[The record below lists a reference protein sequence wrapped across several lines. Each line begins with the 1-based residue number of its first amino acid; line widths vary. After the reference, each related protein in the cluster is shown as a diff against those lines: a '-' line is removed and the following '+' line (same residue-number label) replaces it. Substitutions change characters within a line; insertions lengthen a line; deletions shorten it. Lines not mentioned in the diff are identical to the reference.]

1 MTFREEITKVI
12 KEKRPKIGENSIK
25 TYTSLLFN
33 LAKKLDG
40 NDMEFF
46 HKNVETILNHL
57 KDVASNLR
65 KTTLSA
71 LYIITGDDEYRK
83 IMLDDCNKTNQYY
96 KEQTKNKK
104 EEENWISFDEIKAKY
119 NELLGQVKAMF
130 GRNAVINDKVIMEY
144 FVIALLS
151 GASGLSPRRSLDYS
165 EMKIR
170 NYDPKVDN
178 YYKNGVFYYNQYKT
192 SKKYGLT
199 TINVKQEA
207 PELDAIIK
215 KWIKINPKDYL
226 LYSTNGEKLA
236 PSQITRISNG
246 LFDGKKISVDMYRH
260 FFLTNYYKDKPI
272 PDLETM
278 EKLAHE
284 MGHSVQT
291 ALQYIKK

>member
-1 MTFREEITKVI
+1 MTFRDEIAKTI
-12 KEKRPKIGENSIK
+12 KEKRPKIGESSIK

-33 LAKKLDG
+33 LAKKMNG
-40 NDMEFF
+40 NDMDFF
-46 HKNVETILNHL
+46 HKNVEPILEHL

-71 LYIITGDDEYRK
+71 LFIITNNDEYRK
-83 IMLDDCNKTNQYY
+83 IMLEDCNKTNQYY

-104 EEENWISFDEIKAKY
+104 EEENWLSFDEIKAKY
-119 NELLGQVKAMF
+119 NDLLGQVKAMF
-130 GRNAVINDKVIMEY
+130 NRNAVINDKVIMEF

-151 GASGLSPRRSLDYS
+151 GASGLSPRRSMDYS

-226 LYSTNGEKLA
+226 LYSTNGEKLI

-246 LFDGKKISVDMYRH
+246 IFGDKHVSTDLYRH
-260 FFLTNYYKDKPI
+260 IFLTNYYKDKPM
-272 PDLETM
+272 PSLE
-278 EKLAHE
+278 ELGKLNRE
-284 MGHSVQT
+284 MGHSLQT
-291 ALQYIKK
+291 SLQYIKK